1 MLNCPVCSTGM
12 TETEKAGVTIDTCP
26 KCRGVW
32 LDRGELEKIGER
44 FAADRDPSARAF
56 AAKED
61 SGRDLSRPAA
71 DRGQDRYDRP
81 RQYDD
86 RRRDDDDDDDYRRHG
101 EKKSGVR
108 RFMDFFD

>member
-1 MLNCPVCSTGM
+1 MM
-12 TETEKAGVTIDTCP
+12 ETEKAGVTIDTCP

-44 FAADRDPSARAF
+44 LAGDRDPPAREV
-56 AAKED
+56 AARGD
-61 SGRDLSRPAA
+61 SGRDLSRPVA
-71 DRGQDRYDRP
+71 DRGHDRYDRP

-86 RRRDDDDDDDYRRHG
+86 RRRYDDDDDDYKRHG

>member
-1 MLNCPVCSTGM
+1 M

-44 FAADRDPSARAF
+44 VAADREPSARQL
-56 AAKED
+56 AASGD
-61 SGRDLSRPAA
+61 SDRDLNRPSA
-71 DRGQDRYDRP
+71 DRGKDRYDRP

-86 RRRDDDDDDDYRRHG
+86 RRRYDDDDNDDYQRHG